1 MRRQNLLEVNV
12 LLESNPHIFCGA
24 IFSNKPASLREPRW
38 PLPEW
43 MLSLDEIK
51 AQENLD
57 TEQIFYSKDLIKKNL
72 EAKSTK

>member
-1 MRRQNLLEVNV
+1 
-12 LLESNPHIFCGA
+12 
-24 IFSNKPASLREPRW
+24 
-38 PLPEW
+38 